1 MNGEDSMRER
11 VKGHS
16 SDGVLR
22 NKTKI
27 QFRGVMESGLAM
39 PAMLR
44 EADPCKKGKKEKSYQ

>member
-1 MNGEDSMRER
+1 MRER

-16 SDGVLR
+16 SDGFLR

-27 QFRGVMESGLAM
+27 QFRGVVESGLAM

-44 EADPCKKGKKEKSYQ
+44 EADPSKKGKKEKSYQ